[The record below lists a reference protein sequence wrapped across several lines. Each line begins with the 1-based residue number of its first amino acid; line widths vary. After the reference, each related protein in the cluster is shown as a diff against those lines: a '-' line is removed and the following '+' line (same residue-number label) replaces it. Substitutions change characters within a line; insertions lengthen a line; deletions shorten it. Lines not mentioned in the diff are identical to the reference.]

1 MTVKPHTHSPKK
13 KILTFLCLSCLAFFF
28 LFLLSPLLYSE
39 GGGFSFT
46 GGGRRGHFSFGLFF
60 FFLRVCGKSERVLF
74 FSSRTVNTLL
84 GTASLL
90 LLLLHFRCGVFGH
103 PIPSS
108 SSAHTN
114 LFLTPP
120 KKPCRGHLSVG
131 MSPYSVCSALGLPHE
146 KAGLD

>member
-1 MTVKPHTHSPKK
+1 MTVKPHTHSRKK
-13 KILTFLCLSCLAFFF
+13 RYSLFCVCRVWLSFF
-28 LFLLSPLLYSE
+28 LFLLSPLLYSS
-39 GGGFSFT
+39 SFT
-46 GGGRRGHFSFGLFF
+46 GGGRRGHFSFGFF
-60 FFLRVCGKSERVLF
+60 FFFLLRVCGKSERVLF
-74 FSSRTVNTLL
+74 LSSRTVNTLL
-84 GTASLL
+84 GTASLLL

-114 LFLTPP
+114 LFLAPP